1 MEIIKKYIQYIGF
14 AGCALMII
22 GCFLPF
28 ISVSFFGISKSAAL
42 IGGDIP
48 DYAINGWIIF
58 IIPIVTAILIFLKK
72 SKFVLIPNI
81 IALILVIWNG
91 VDIINQSSGLASLS
105 VGFWIIIIGIIIS
118 SLFAFIY
125 KEN

>member
-1 MEIIKKYIQYIGF
+1 MEIIRKYIQYIGF
-14 AGCALMII
+14 FGCILMII

-72 SKFVLIPNI
+72 SKFVLIPNV

-118 SLFAFIY
+118 SLFTFIY